1 MFCRNIYRYHG
12 RTTDRLTGV
21 LGARDTCVSKNSVTN
36 NFINIVLIKFH
47 LFLVSMAIWEMH
59 CNGIT
64 EGHSFP
70 LWALCLQQN
79 PLCLQQRTH
88 LCLEQNLQM
97 KANITN
103 KTLFST
109 PIIFFPILTFL
120 SRTIQIPPIQEE
132 PRFDNRWHVRPR
144 VWAWRLCCRRLL

>member
-36 NFINIVLIKFH
+36 NFINIVLIKFY

-79 PLCLQQRTH
+79 PLCLQQNPPLFGT
-88 LCLEQNLQM
+88 EPTDEGKYYQQNFVF
-97 KANITN
+97 N
-103 KTLFST
+103 SYH
-109 PIIFFPILTFL
+109 FL
-120 SRTIQIPPIQEE
+120 SNPNISFQDHSNTSHSR
-132 PRFDNRWHVRPR
+132 RASVR
-144 VWAWRLCCRRLL
+144 